1 MEPRLLIRE
10 LWRAHRPGVI
20 IVGMLLLGNIGLA
33 VGLQNFLVPA
43 VDAREQLL
51 IRRQA
56 ELRSG
61 GDSEAP
67 ALIYA
72 QGEKDLAEFN
82 KQIPPY
88 REFTGL
94 IKELHAMAADAGLDL
109 TQISYSRK
117 EEKDALLRYTLGFN
131 LAGKY
136 ADLKKF
142 AHLMEQ
148 SPRLM
153 LIEQISLQGGGRDE
167 TSEVR
172 LQLTVATFFRAGQ
185 G

>member
-1 MEPRLLIRE
+1 MEARLLARE
-10 LWRAHRPGVI
+10 LWRTHRSGVI
-20 IVGMLLLGNIGLA
+20 LVGVLLLCNIGLA

-61 GDSEAP
+61 SGSEAP

-88 REFTGL
+88 REFTDL
-94 IKELHAMAADAGLDL
+94 VNELHGMAADAGLGL
-109 TQISYSRK
+109 TQISYGRK

-131 LAGKY
+131 LTGKY

-142 AHLMEQ
+142 VHLVEQ

-167 TSEVR
+167 ASEVR
-172 LQLTVATFFRAGQ
+172 LQLNVTTFFRAGQ

>member
-1 MEPRLLIRE
+1 MYAIRSYY
-10 LWRAHRPGVI
+10 V
-20 IVGMLLLGNIGLA
+20 LLLTVGLA

-56 ELRSG
+56 EMRSG
-61 GDSEAP
+61 SGTAAP

-82 KQIPPY
+82 KMIPPY

-94 IKELHAMAADAGLDL
+94 VNELYDMAADAGLDL

-117 EEKDALLRYTLGFN
+117 EEKDASYNF
-131 LAGKY
+131 
-136 ADLKKF
+136 
-142 AHLMEQ
+142 
-148 SPRLM
+148 
-153 LIEQISLQGGGRDE
+153 
-167 TSEVR
+167 V
-172 LQLTVATFFRAGQ
+172 
-185 G
+185 

>member
-1 MEPRLLIRE
+1 MEPRLLVRE

-20 IVGMLLLGNIGLA
+20 IISVLLLLNVGLA

-56 ELRSG
+56 EMRSG
-61 GDSEAP
+61 SGSEAP

-82 KQIPPY
+82 KMIPPY

-94 IKELHAMAADAGLDL
+94 VNELYDMAADAGLDL
-109 TQISYSRK
+109 TQISYDRK
-117 EEKDALLRYTLGFN
+117 EEKDALLRYTLAFN
-131 LAGKY
+131 LDGTY
-136 ADLKKF
+136 ADIKKF
-142 AHLMEQ
+142 VHLVEQ

-153 LIEQISLQGGGRDE
+153 LIEQISLRGGGRDE
-167 TSEVR
+167 VSEVR
-172 LQLTVATFFRAGQ
+172 LQLNVTTFFRAGQ
-185 G
+185 R

>member
-1 MEPRLLIRE
+1 MQPLLLARE
-10 LWRAHRPGVI
+10 LWRGHRPGVI
-20 IVGMLLLGNIGLA
+20 VIGVLLLVNIGLA
-33 VGLQNFLVPA
+33 VGLQKFLVPA
-43 VDAREQLL
+43 VDEREQLL

-56 ELRSG
+56 EMRSG
-61 GDSEAP
+61 GGNEAP

-72 QGEKDLAEFN
+72 QGEKDLAEFS
-82 KQIPPY
+82 KKIPSY

-94 IKELHAMAADAGLDL
+94 IKELQGMAADAGLDL

-117 EEKDALLRYTLGFN
+117 EEKEALQRYSLGFS

-136 ADLKKF
+136 ADIKKF
-142 AHLMEQ
+142 VHLMEQ

-167 TSEVR
+167 LSEVR
-172 LQLTVATFFRAGQ
+172 LQLSVVTFFRG
-185 G
+185 GKG